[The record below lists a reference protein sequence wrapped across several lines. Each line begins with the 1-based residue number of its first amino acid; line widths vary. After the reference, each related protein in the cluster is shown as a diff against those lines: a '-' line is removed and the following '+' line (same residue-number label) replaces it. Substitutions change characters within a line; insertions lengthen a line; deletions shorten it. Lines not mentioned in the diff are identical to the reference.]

1 MSPTVRIT
9 GWRKGLHKLSTTK
22 AIHRS
27 AALGLAD
34 AKSCT
39 DRVLN
44 GETVD
49 VSVRDAN
56 AAREPAQE
64 LQALGANA
72 DVVDD

>member
-9 GWRKGLHKLSTTK
+9 GWRKGLQKISMTK
-22 AIHRS
+22 AIQRS

-49 VSVRDAN
+49 VSVSDARV
-56 AAREPAQE
+56 ARELAQE
-64 LQALGANA
+64 LQALGADA
-72 DVVDD
+72 DVLED

>member
-1 MSPTVRIT
+1 M
-9 GWRKGLHKLSTTK
+9 TK
-22 AIHRS
+22 AIQRS

-49 VSVRDAN
+49 VSVRDAK
-56 AAREPAQE
+56 AARELAQE
-64 LQALGANA
+64 LQALGADA
-72 DVVDD
+72 GVVDN